1 MSAPHMTAPHTAWG
15 ILGLGV
21 HVPERRVSNADIAEQ
36 YGVEPAWIE
45 RMTGITHRHYA
56 DPAEATSDL
65 ALAAAA
71 DALADA
77 GLAAGDIDVVL
88 LATSTPDQLAV
99 ATACRVQHRLGAHRA
114 WATDIGGAC
123 AGFLNALKLARDVL
137 TASYPQGRALVIG
150 AETFSK
156 FQNPRDRSTG
166 VLFADGA
173 GAVVV
178 GPAGE
183 GEGLLCSVQ
192 GSDGAL
198 ADIVGIRA
206 GGSARPADARS
217 LAEGGH
223 YLHMNGKAVA
233 AYFHDVFPRIVQD
246 LTRTCGLPLDR
257 IDLVVPH
264 QANPRML
271 RTLGTELGISPEQL
285 VITADTYGNTGA
297 ASIPMALH
305 TARADGRLAPRTTVL
320 HAAVGAGMSWA
331 GVVQRWL

>member
-1 MSAPHMTAPHTAWG
+1 MSRQLHTAWG
-15 ILGLGV
+15 IQGLGV
-21 HVPERRVSNADIAEQ
+21 HLPDRQVSNADIAGQ

-45 RMTGITHRHYA
+45 RMTGITHRRYA
-56 DPAEATSDL
+56 EPGQTTSDL
-65 ALAAAA
+65 ALLAAEH
-71 DALADA
+71 ALADA
-77 GLAAGDIDVVL
+77 GLSPQDIDVIL

-99 ATACRVQHRLGAHRA
+99 ATACRVQHGLGAVRA
-114 WATDIGGAC
+114 WATDVGGAC

-137 TASYPQGRALVIG
+137 TASCPGGRALVIG

-156 FQNPRDRSTG
+156 FQNPTDRSTG

-178 GPAGE
+178 GPSLAEQGI
-183 GEGLLCSVQ
+183 LCSVQ
-192 GSDGAL
+192 GTDGAL

-206 GGSARPADARS
+206 GGSAQPASVRTVS
-217 LAEGGH
+217 EGSH

-233 AYFHDVFPRIVQD
+233 AYFRDAFPRIIKEATH
-246 LTRTCGLPLDR
+246 LSGLQLEQ
-257 IDLVVPH
+257 IDLVIPH

-271 RTLGTELGISPEQL
+271 RTLGCELGISTEQL

-297 ASIPMALH
+297 ASIPMAMH
-305 TARADGRLAPRTTVL
+305 HARAQGRLTSQKAVL

-331 GVVQRWL
+331 GTVQRWL

>member
-1 MSAPHMTAPHTAWG
+1 MSGHALHTAWG
-15 ILGLGV
+15 IHGLGV
-21 HVPERRVSNADIAEQ
+21 HLPDRRVSNADIAGR

-45 RMTGITHRHYA
+45 RMTGITHRLYA
-56 DPAEATSDL
+56 EPGQTTSDL
-65 ALAAAA
+65 ALAAAER
-71 DALADA
+71 ALADA
-77 GLAAGDIDVVL
+77 GLSPLDIDVIF

-99 ATACRVQHRLGAHRA
+99 ATACRVQHRLGADRA

-137 TASYPQGRALVIG
+137 TASHPDGRALVIG

-156 FQNPRDRSTG
+156 FQNPLDRSTG

-173 GAVVV
+173 GAAVV
-178 GPAGE
+178 GPATAGQ
-183 GEGLLCSVQ
+183 GMLCSVQ
-192 GSDGAL
+192 GTDGAL

-206 GGSARPADARS
+206 GGSALPASEATVTQ
-217 LAEGGH
+217 GGH

-233 AYFHDVFPRIVQD
+233 AYFHDIFPRIVER
-246 LTRTCGLPLDR
+246 LTELSGLSLDQV
-257 IDLVVPH
+257 DLVIPH

-271 RTLGTELGISPEQL
+271 RTLGAELGISAEQL
-285 VITADTYGNTGA
+285 VVTADTLGNTGA

-305 TARADGRLAPRTTVL
+305 AARAQGRLTPHKTVL

-331 GVVQRWL
+331 GSVQHWL

>member
-1 MSAPHMTAPHTAWG
+1 MSRRLLHTAWG
-15 ILGLGV
+15 IHGLGV
-21 HVPERRVSNADIAEQ
+21 HLPDRRVSNEDIADQ

-45 RMTGITHRHYA
+45 RMTGVTHRRYA
-56 DPAEATSDL
+56 EPSQSTSDL
-65 ALAAAA
+65 ALAAAEH
-71 DALADA
+71 ALADA
-77 GLAAGDIDVVL
+77 RLSPADVDVIL

-99 ATACRVQHRLGAHRA
+99 ATACRVQHRLGAERA
-114 WATDIGGAC
+114 WATDVGGAC
-123 AGFLNALKLARDVL
+123 AGFLNALRIARDVL
-137 TASYPQGRALVIG
+137 TASYPEGRALVIG
-150 AETFSK
+150 AETFSR
-156 FQNPRDRSTG
+156 FQNPQDRSTG

-178 GPAGE
+178 GPASAGQ
-183 GEGLLCSVQ
+183 GILCSVQ
-192 GSDGAL
+192 GTDGAL

-206 GGSARPADARS
+206 GGSAQPASART

-233 AYFHDVFPRIVQD
+233 AYFHDIFPRIVRD
-246 LTRTCGLPLDR
+246 LTRTSGLPLEQ

-271 RTLGTELGISPEQL
+271 RTLGSGLGISAEQL
-285 VITADTYGNTGA
+285 VITADVFGNTGA

-305 TARADGRLAPRTTVL
+305 TARAQGRLTSQKTVL

-331 GVVQRWL
+331 GTVQRWL

>member
-1 MSAPHMTAPHTAWG
+1 MSRLPLHTAWG
-15 ILGLGV
+15 IHGLGV
-21 HVPERRVSNADIAEQ
+21 HLPERRVSNADIAEQ

-56 DPAEATSDL
+56 EPDRTTSDL

-77 GLAAGDIDVVL
+77 GIAARELDVIL

-99 ATACRVQHRLGAHRA
+99 ATACRVQHRLGADRA

-123 AGFLNALKLARDVL
+123 AGFLHALKLARDVL
-137 TASYPQGRALVIG
+137 TASYPQGRALVVG

-173 GAVVV
+173 GAVVL
-178 GPAGE
+178 GPAAE
-183 GEGLLCSVQ
+183 GEGILGSVQ

-206 GGSARPADARS
+206 GGSARPAS
-217 LAEGGH
+217 TSTLAEGGH

-233 AYFHDVFPRIVQD
+233 AYFHDAFPRIVQD
-246 LTRTCGLPLDR
+246 ATRACGLALED

-271 RTLGTELGISPEQL
+271 RTLGAGLGIPAERL
-285 VITADTYGNTGA
+285 VVTADTFGNTGA

-305 TARADGRLAPRTTVL
+305 AARARGRLTARTTVL

-331 GVVQRWL
+331 GTVQRWL